1 MFFPPRYAIRVLKS
15 FVYIAALFFL
25 LLSFMYA
32 FSEKSKPD
40 MTFIDLIP
48 EWRRMLVFFAMFSVT
63 YPLISFARKEVW
75 LSKPFAEE
83 RINII
88 GIFSNVGYEL
98 ESDKDGV
105 LKFRLKNRFYGFMR
119 LFFEDAV
126 EVDYKSGSPITVSGM
141 RRDTYRIARHIE
153 YLNGKPE

>member
-1 MFFPPRYAIRVLKS
+1 
-15 FVYIAALFFL
+15 
-25 LLSFMYA
+25 MYS

-40 MTFIDLIP
+40 MSFIDLIP
-48 EWRRMLVFFAMFSVT
+48 EWRPMLVFFFVFALT
-63 YPLISFARKEVW
+63 YPLISFVRKEVW

-83 RINII
+83 RLNII
-88 GIFSNVGYEL
+88 GVLGNVGYEL

-119 LFFEDAV
+119 LFFEDAL
-126 EVDYKSGSPITVSGM
+126 EVDYSAGSPITVIGM

-153 YLNGKPE
+153 YLNG